1 MEARWVA
8 FRPGGAPAGNSS
20 QRALLPSSR
29 LSLKSLVWWPRPGP
43 GDRGVSGQRQAF
55 PRQQPRDSWRSWRS
69 RLGTEA
75 GVWGSGLLSS
85 PCGKGRR
92 QVQVGV
98 AEPVGAAVWSPSLR
112 LTFLTWTA
120 GSWGSI
126 GPFRDREASSKAA
139 ERRGGCRGEAERQ
152 RCGGGSLSR
161 LSSIIHKKGTVVS
174 PLPGAHLS
182 P

>member
-92 QVQVGV
+92 QVRVGV
-98 AEPVGAAVWSPSLR
+98 AEPVGAAVFGPRLCGSPSSPGRQGPGVALAHFVTEKPAAKLLR
-112 LTFLTWTA
+112 GVGGA
-120 GSWGSI
+120 EERR
-126 GPFRDREASSKAA
+126 RDRGVE
-139 ERRGGCRGEAERQ
+139 EG
-152 RCGGGSLSR
+152 
-161 LSSIIHKKGTVVS
+161 VS
-174 PLPGAHLS
+174 PGSVPSFTRKGQSCPPFPGLT
-182 P
+182 